1 MIKAGTFKGQTIA
14 VFGLGRTGISAALS
28 LAAGGADVW
37 AWDDR
42 KVTRDEA
49 AKLGVRLKDLAAAV
63 WSIFDSLVLSPGV
76 PDKLPKPHWSAQ
88 RANEAGVEIICDIEI
103 FAHSLHAQRFQCRR

>member
-1 MIKAGTFKGQTIA
+1 MIKAGTFKRQTIA

-49 AKLGVRLKDLAAAV
+49 AKLGVRLKD
-63 WSIFDSLVLSPGV
+63 
-76 PDKLPKPHWSAQ
+76 
-88 RANEAGVEIICDIEI
+88 
-103 FAHSLHAQRFQCRR
+103 